1 MAYRIFGSDNSPYSQ
16 KVLAY
21 FRFKGLDHQWLIKAQ
36 HEEEYDKYAKL
47 PIVPLVVHENKGE
60 QDSTPI
66 IESVEEMNPQP
77 SVHPPSPG
85 LRFISELME
94 EFGDG
99 WRTDVIC
106 LRVYFSLIVDVPL
119 LSLILT
125 RTLTLVLTL
134 TLTLTLNLT

>member
-21 FRFKGLDHQWLIKAQ
+21 FRFKGLDHQWFIKAQ

-47 PIVPLVVHENKGE
+47 PIVPLVVHEDKGQ

-66 IESVEEMNPQP
+66 IESVEALHPQP

-85 LRFISELME
+85 LRFLSELME

-99 WRTDVIC
+99 CWTDMIC
-106 LRVYFSLIVDVPL
+106 VCVFSLIVDVP
-119 LSLILT
+119 
-125 RTLTLVLTL
+125 
-134 TLTLTLNLT
+134 